1 MADACG
7 IMVGVS
13 IRLEKD
19 CSSVLTS
26 HPLQFITAG
35 GETQPSPGTQAFCSL
50 AFLGSDSLK
59 EVLDHGSQR
68 ARKKMEGSK
77 LTK

>member
-1 MADACG
+1 MT
-7 IMVGVS
+7 IWQH
-13 IRLEKD
+13 IETKD
-19 CSSVLTS
+19 LFHAEHT
-26 HPLQFITAG
+26 QIETAG

-50 AFLGSDSLK
+50 AFLGGDSLK